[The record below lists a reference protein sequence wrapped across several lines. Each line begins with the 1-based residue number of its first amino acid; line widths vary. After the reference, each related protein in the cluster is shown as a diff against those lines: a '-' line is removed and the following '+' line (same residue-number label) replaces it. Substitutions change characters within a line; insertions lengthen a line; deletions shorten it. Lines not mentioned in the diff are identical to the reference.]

1 MLPAIKFRTS
11 KSSADRRLRLQSL
24 REKVSF
30 WRGNPAPV
38 LNISE
43 HRFRCVVSGGF
54 LSESSANSEEAL
66 RAARREAEEWKAKA
80 IATQKA
86 AESLKE
92 KARLLRDKAHQTV
105 EQNRELSN
113 SLSQFRSRSAE
124 HLAQIQQLTEEKSL
138 LELALAASDQE
149 KRAALGSLV
158 LVEQQLALYMRAL
171 EETRQGGD
179 LEQIRSAVRVALEN
193 PTAETALRDEVR
205 RTEQRVVDAEV
216 ENRNLRQEIER
227 LNLDISYLEQE
238 ITARDSLLRE
248 RELEAVAH
256 YGELDLT
263 KSLIQEMRRTVEGQD
278 RQLIAL
284 RADLEQA
291 RRRLGEQERALMEKQ
306 SEIEVLEAD
315 SQSLVESF
323 HQEAESLRA
332 EIEFLTSEKLELE
345 QRLDP
350 PGPYSY
356 KDAEI
361 ERLQRMIGL
370 LEDQRSDLEI
380 VNAELY
386 QRIAELES

>member
-1 MLPAIKFRTS
+1 M
-11 KSSADRRLRLQSL
+11 
-24 REKVSF
+24 
-30 WRGNPAPV
+30 
-38 LNISE
+38 
-43 HRFRCVVSGGF
+43 
-54 LSESSANSEEAL
+54 SESSANSEEAL